1 MGIVSPIV
9 IGRYDRVNKIKYL
22 RFIVVIGLMAVAPV
36 STTPM
41 SAVSPAQTAPGA
53 KAGTPAGAAA
63 LTFDGG
69 RGPGLYP
76 GVHFRRT
83 RPWIQATGEW
93 RAEGSSLDRYHR
105 PEGLVAAVQDMARA
119 NTAIAKVHLLAKSS
133 AGREV
138 TLIEIGPETA
148 KTAKILPAVFVAAN
162 MEGAVPLASEAALY
176 LAKLVLEKA
185 EMRADRTWYILP
197 CGNPDAASLYFGK
210 PLRRDA
216 RNFKP
221 MNDDKDDAMDED
233 GPEDLNGDGVIT
245 TMRVKD
251 PEGEWLPVPGQPRL
265 MKKADWSKGEKGI
278 YKLYSEGLDNDG
290 DGQYNEDGS
299 GGVNVGVS
307 FPHLFKYFAPD
318 AGPWPGSEPEIL
330 ALFKFFDAHREVGLM
345 FVFGETSF
353 CLAPPR
359 GGRRGEADLNQIK
372 IPERYATMLNAD
384 PIKNYTMTE
393 IIEMVKPLV
402 PPGMEVTESLI
413 ASFLGLG
420 GAVNP
425 LDDDLKFYKE
435 FSDKY
440 KEFLKTNK
448 LDAKRLDPPPDKDGS
463 FELWAYYN
471 LGLPSFALD
480 FWTLPEPKDDKKA
493 EEITPEKLEKMS
505 DEEFIALGED
515 KIDAFLKSAGAP
527 DQFKAKQVIEMLKN
541 KQMDTKKMADMLK
554 QMPKPPSSE
563 GIDAKEKALLA
574 WSDAELGGK
583 GYVEWK
589 AFKHPT
595 IGEVEIG
602 GAVPYADTTPPA
614 KMIEGLLKGQVPWVF
629 ELAKNMARIKIAAF
643 EVKPLGTNVYEVKV
657 WIENTGTLPYPTAMG
672 KRNQRI
678 LPVVL
683 TLEGPGVHIVEGKK
697 RSLVPSVQGKGAQ
710 PVTWII
716 RVDNPVK
723 IQVKAETQT
732 AWRDARAIDLGGVK

>member
-1 MGIVSPIV
+1 M
-9 IGRYDRVNKIKYL
+9 NNIKSV
-22 RFIVVIGLMAVAPV
+22 RFIIVIGLMASAPV
-36 STTPM
+36 SMAPL
-41 SAVSPAQTAPGA
+41 SAVSPQQAKQPGA
-53 KAGTPAGAAA
+53 AV
-63 LTFDGG
+63 LIF
-69 RGPGLYP
+69 
-76 GVHFRRT
+76 
-83 RPWIQATGEW
+83 
-93 RAEGSSLDRYHR
+93 DRYHS
-105 PEGLVAAVQDMARA
+105 PEELVAAVQDMARA
-119 NTAIAKVHLLAKSS
+119 NPDIAKVHLLAKSPG
-133 AGREV
+133 GRDV
-138 TLIEIGPETA
+138 ALLEIGPETA
-148 KTAKILPAVFVAAN
+148 KAAKTLPAVFVAAD
-162 MEGAVPLASEAALY
+162 MEGSVPLASEAALY

-185 EMRADRTWYILP
+185 EMRADRTWYILL

-210 PLRRDA
+210 PLRRDP

-221 MNDDKDDAMDED
+221 MNDDKDDAVDED
-233 GPEDLNGDGVIT
+233 GLEDLNGDGIVT
-245 TMRVKD
+245 MMRVKD
-251 PEGEWLPVPGQPRL
+251 PEGEWLPAPGQPRL

-290 DGQYNEDGS
+290 DGQYNEDGP
-299 GGVNVGVS
+299 GGVNIGLN

-318 AGPWPGSEPEIL
+318 AGPWPGSEPEIF

-384 PIKNYTMTE
+384 PNKNYTMAE
-393 IIEMVKPLV
+393 IMEMVKPLV
-402 PPGMEVTESLI
+402 PPGMEVTEGLI

-448 LDAKRLDPPPDKDGS
+448 LEAKRLDPPPDKDGS
-463 FELWAYYN
+463 LELWAYYH

-480 FWTLPEPKDDKKA
+480 FWTLPEPMDEKKA
-493 EEITPEKLEKMS
+493 DEITPEKLEKMS
-505 DEEFIALGED
+505 TDEFIALGED
-515 KIDAFLKSAGAP
+515 KISAFLKSAGAP

-563 GIDAKEKALLA
+563 GIEAKEKALLA

-583 GYVEWK
+583 GFVEWK
-589 AFKHPT
+589 PFKHPT
-595 IGEVEIG
+595 LGEVEIG

-614 KMIEGLLKGQVPWVF
+614 KMIESLLKGQVPWVF
-629 ELAKNMARIKIAAF
+629 ELAKNMARVKIA
-643 EVKPLGTNVYEVKV
+643 EVKVKLLGTNVYEVKV
-657 WIENTGTLPYPTAMG
+657 WVENTGTLPYPTAMG

-683 TLEGPGVHIVEGKK
+683 TLEGPGLQIVEGKK

-716 RVDNPVK
+716 RVDKPVK
-723 IQVKAETQT
+723 IEVKAETQI